1 MFLDLKLFLPDFYM
15 DRVEDINLEK
25 LKELGFEYVILD
37 LDNTLVGWR
46 SREMSDSVKGWIE
59 RALSLGMKLCIVSNC
74 LLHGR
79 VRFFADMLGIPFVFR
94 AVKPGKR
101 AFRDAIKILG
111 AIPERTVVIGDQV
124 FTDVFGGNRMGLLTI
139 LVLPVDKKEFYITL
153 LQRTAEKFLLSG
165 FRKKGLLQ
173 RLAEESKCSF
183 PKGPKTNSVDEGKK

>member
-94 AVKPGKR
+94 AVKPGK
-101 AFRDAIKILG
+101 
-111 AIPERTVVIGDQV
+111 T
-124 FTDVFGGNRMGLLTI
+124 GGS
-139 LVLPVDKKEFYITL
+139 LPFSSAASARPATSPL
-153 LQRTAEKFLLSG
+153 AALS
-165 FRKKGLLQ
+165 
-173 RLAEESKCSF
+173 
-183 PKGPKTNSVDEGKK
+183 T